1 MCLIAFALDA
11 SPGLALR
18 VLANR
23 DEDLTRPTAPLH
35 RWTLD
40 NGTPVIAGRDLRDGG
55 TWLGITPAGR
65 VALLTNVRQSDRE
78 TAPRSRGELAT
89 RWLAGGHDVAGFADA
104 LAPADYG
111 GFNLVIG
118 DLAGGGWAWLSNRH
132 PDAPHAPQ
140 RPALHRRA
148 LSPGLYGLSNASL
161 NTPWPKTQ
169 RLVAALDAAVRSPI
183 GADRAAAEP
192 LLDTT
197 PVPDEALPQTGV
209 PLDWERALA
218 TAFVR
223 APDRTPRHEYG
234 TRSSLSL
241 TVRRGAH
248 GWEAHAS
255 EWTHVHDGRAPTLDP
270 AQHRTERVVPG

>member
-11 SPGLALR
+11 APGVALR
-18 VLANR
+18 ILANR
-23 DEDLTRPTAPLH
+23 DEDLHRPTAPLH

-65 VALLTNVRQSDRE
+65 VALLTNVRQADRE

-104 LAPADYG
+104 LSPADYG

-118 DLAGGGWAWLSNRH
+118 DLAGGGWAWLSNRD
-132 PDAPHAPQ
+132 PEAPHAPQ
-140 RPALHRRA
+140 RPLLHRRA
-148 LSPGLYGLSNASL
+148 LGPGLYGLSNASL

-169 RLVAALDAAVRSPI
+169 RLLAALDAAVRTPPR
-183 GADRAAAEP
+183 ADHASAEP

-197 PVPDEALPQTGV
+197 PVPDEALPSTGV

-218 TAFVR
+218 TPFVR
-223 APDRTPRHEYG
+223 APDRAPHHAYG

-241 TVRRGAH
+241 TVSRGAD
-248 GWEAHAS
+248 GWAAHAS
-255 EWTHVHDGRAPTLDP
+255 EWTHVHDGQAPTLDP
-270 AQHRTERVVPG
+270 ARHRSERVVLG